1 VRIVFDIDG
10 SLCHCSSPFFKKISK
25 KLAKTRIPWP
35 VVYLGLL
42 LVEQKVDQEMVEIIN
57 SSENT
62 VWINSIRPKE
72 TENLTKRFLKK
83 NGIAFSDAVECFGPN
98 GSDQK
103 IINALKRGAN
113 LVVDDDE
120 EVLKMAA
127 RHGITGCQPY
137 LFKRLYKS
145 GAIK

>member
-42 LVEQKVDQEMVEIIN
+42 LVKQKVDQEMVEIIN
-57 SSENT
+57 SPENT
-62 VWINSIRPKE
+62 VRINSIRPKE
-72 TENLTKRFLKK
+72 VENLTKRFLKQ
-83 NGIAFSDAVECFGPN
+83 NGVAFAEAVECFGPN
-98 GSDQK
+98 GSEQK
-103 IINALKRGAN
+103 IINALEMRAD
-113 LVVDDDE
+113 LVVDDDD
-120 EVLKMAA
+120 EVLKMAS
-127 RHGITGCQPY
+127 RYGITGCEPY